1 MAIDPPRSTG
11 RSAPSGVWTGGP
23 TVDEE
28 FAPPAAVAP
37 LKPGAVR
44 RARFLAQV
52 VSLVCDFG
60 AATAIAYT
68 LVLLEGGAV
77 TRYAGVPVHILAAGL
92 FVAVAWVG
100 GAYVPKLIAS
110 GHGVLRG
117 VFVAAIA
124 GLGLCGWLTGA
135 NLGPTLG
142 TILFLSLAA
151 LLVREGCARLFG
163 THALAERVIILG
175 VEELS
180 AAMARSLPGVVGPT
194 HHVLGFVDDRTDP
207 RRYPRGT
214 GAVLGRIADASQIAR
229 QYQADV
235 VVVGIAGALRPAI
248 TEALSQCIEEGM
260 DIVRVADFYTGC
272 FQKVPVEHISDA
284 STLYGLQP
292 ERSAA
297 FELAKRAID
306 VVCGLA
312 GVLSAV
318 LMAPAVLIVNRLWSP
333 GPLFYRQM
341 RVGQHGHCFRLVKF
355 RTMVLNAEEAGV
367 RWSSQNDERVTAVG
381 RFLRKTHL
389 DELPQCWNVL
399 RGDMSMVGPRPER
412 PEFCSRLEKEI
423 PHFPLR
429 HLVKPGITGLAT
441 VRNGYANTLRESL
454 WKTEY
459 DLYYVKH
466 RSIWLDLW
474 LMLETLLVCF
484 VGRRP
489 QRVE

>member
-1 MAIDPPRSTG
+1 MPAVP
-11 RSAPSGVWTGGP
+11 GVGGHAH
-23 TVDEE
+23 DEE
-28 FAPPAAVAP
+28 LAPAAAVAP
-37 LKPGAVR
+37 LRPGAVR
-44 RARFLAQV
+44 RARFLAQAI
-52 VSLVCDFG
+52 SLCCDFG
-60 AATAIAYT
+60 AAAAIAYA
-68 LVLLEGGAV
+68 LVLLEGSTV
-77 TRYAGVPVHILAAGL
+77 PRYGGIPVHLLAAGV
-92 FVAVAWVG
+92 FVGFAWLG
-100 GAYVPKLIAS
+100 RAYEARLIAS
-110 GHGVLRG
+110 GYGVLRG
-117 VFVAAIA
+117 VLVAAA
-124 GLGLCGWLTGA
+124 ASLGLCGWLIGA
-135 NLGPTLG
+135 GLGSSIG
-142 TILFLSLAA
+142 MILFLSLAA
-151 LLVREGCARLFG
+151 LLVREACARLLG
-163 THALAERVIILG
+163 AHALADRVIILG
-175 VEELS
+175 IEELS
-180 AAMARSLPGVVGPT
+180 AAMARTLPGVVGPT
-194 HHVLGFVDDRTDP
+194 HHVIGFIDDRTDP

-214 GAVLGRIADASQIAR
+214 GAVLGRIADASRIAR
-229 QYQADV
+229 EYQADV

-260 DIVRVADFYTGC
+260 DIVRIADFYTGC
-272 FQKVPVEHISDA
+272 FQKVPVGQISDA

-297 FELAKRAID
+297 YELTKRGVD
-306 VVCGLA
+306 VVCGFA
-312 GVLSAV
+312 GVVITA
-318 LMAPAVLIVNRLWSP
+318 LMAPLVWIANRIASP

-341 RVGQHGHCFRLVKF
+341 RVGQHGQCFRLVKF
-355 RTMVLNAEEAGV
+355 RTMVLNAEEAGA
-367 RWSSQNDERVTAVG
+367 RWSSQNDERVTPVG

-423 PHFPLR
+423 PHFSLR

-474 LMLETLLVCF
+474 LMLETFLVCF

-489 QRVE
+489 QRVK

>member
-333 GPLFYRQM
+333 GPLFYRQE
-341 RVGQHGHCFRLVKF
+341 RVGQRGKPYWMIKF
-355 RTMVLNAEEAGV
+355 RSMVPDAERDTG
-367 RWSSQNDERVTAVG
+367 AVWACEGDKRISWIG
-381 RFLRKTHL
+381 RALRKSRL
-389 DELPQCWNVL
+389 DELPQVLNVL
-399 RGDMSMVGPRPER
+399 RGEMSIIGPRPER
-412 PEFCSRLEKEI
+412 PEFVEQLAREL
-423 PHFPLR
+423 PFYRARHALR
-429 HLVKPGITGLAT
+429 PGITGWAQ
-441 VRNGYANTLRESL
+441 VQFDYGNSL
-454 WKTEY
+454 QDALVKLEY
-459 DLYYVKH
+459 DLFYIKH
-466 RSIWLDLW
+466 ASLLLDLRI
-474 LMLETLLVCF
+474 LLRTVS
-484 VGRRP
+484 VMVLLKG
-489 QRVE
+489 V